1 MTKIVREAVVLM
13 DVLAGYDGIDDRQPY
28 MLKVGNIK
36 FVEGVDEAL
45 KAENPLAGMNVGV
58 MKEGFECQAQ
68 DPIATKLVKSAAEG
82 PTSLGAE
89 VDEFSM
95 SSRKYAAKRLDGQYP
110 DCGDTTRSSFR
121 CYGKKPALSY

>member
-58 MKEGFECQAQ
+58 MKEGFEYQAKI
-68 DPIATKLVKSAAEG
+68 PLPLNSSNPRRKVRRALVRRS
-82 PTSLGAE
+82 T
-89 VDEFSM
+89 
-95 SSRKYAAKRLDGQYP
+95 SSRCRLVSTLRNVWMANIQIAGIRQ
-110 DCGDTTRSSFR
+110 GL
-121 CYGKKPALSY
+121 LSDATG